1 MSWRDIPMDTAT
13 LENETPGHEMRTE
26 ERREDP
32 QDRNIRSRCEQLL
45 TLGTEDTKAA
55 ENAAVLGYN

>member
-1 MSWRDIPMDTAT
+1 MDTAT
-13 LENETPGHEMRTE
+13 LEFDQPTREARTE

-45 TLGTEDTKAA
+45 TLGTDDAKAA

>member
-1 MSWRDIPMDTAT
+1 MDTAT
-13 LENETPGHEMRTE
+13 FEIETSAQEMRTE

-45 TLGTEDTKAA
+45 TLGTDDAKAA

>member
-1 MSWRDIPMDTAT
+1 MDTAT